1 MVLKCKCWISLS
13 LNGLSQHS
21 SSPLRDPLEKLF
33 ELNKLDHKSSTTVAS
48 RSGRVYPVH
57 QRECLEMSAPIRAA
71 CQASQAACLNLV

>member
-33 ELNKLDHKSSTTVAS
+33 ELNKLDHKSSALVND
-48 RSGRVYPVH
+48 GRVPLGQSVS
-57 QRECLEMSAPIRAA
+57 CTSA
-71 CQASQAACLNLV
+71 